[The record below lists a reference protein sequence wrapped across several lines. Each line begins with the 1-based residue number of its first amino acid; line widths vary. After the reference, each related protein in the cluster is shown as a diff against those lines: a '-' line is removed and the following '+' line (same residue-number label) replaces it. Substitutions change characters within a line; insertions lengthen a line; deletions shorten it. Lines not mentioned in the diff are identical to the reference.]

1 MILGVVFPVFLLS
14 PMLDADK
21 LSYEYLRRVSVLS
34 PVESGAIDPGLTAQV
49 RLHRDVERVVPA
61 VSLGLSIDVPP
72 VNRNF
77 VTVFGVSEAD
87 MQFLLTIFGLQIEE
101 GRLPKPRTNE
111 IAVSRGI
118 AINRGLQVGD
128 RVGKPV
134 YEYDHDLPAEMVVV
148 GILSKPAHNAQD
160 LWLGL
165 ADNEYLSSHE
175 LYASRPVN
183 LLLVPKESSRT
194 ELDAWLE
201 ETIAS
206 DQTIVR
212 SYEKLLRRHRRDVQ
226 MLLVLVTIVEGIIAI
241 VAAIALA
248 ILSFVFFAQRRDEFG
263 ILWAMGHSRRWL
275 VLRTVGETVA
285 VVVLAWLLGAAIC
298 LVGLV
303 AMQIG
308 LFAPKGMT
316 LDFASPAPW
325 VSTIPLPLTII
336 AVSAGLVVW
345 MLSRLDPV
353 STIERR
359 S

>member
-1 MILGVVFPVFLLS
+1 
-14 PMLDADK
+14 
-21 LSYEYLRRVSVLS
+21 
-34 PVESGAIDPGLTAQV
+34 
-49 RLHRDVERVVPA
+49 
-61 VSLGLSIDVPP
+61 
-72 VNRNF
+72 
-77 VTVFGVSEAD
+77 
-87 MQFLLTIFGLQIEE
+87 
-101 GRLPKPRTNE
+101 
-111 IAVSRGI
+111 
-118 AINRGLQVGD
+118 
-128 RVGKPV
+128 
-134 YEYDHDLPAEMVVV
+134 
-148 GILSKPAHNAQD
+148 
-160 LWLGL
+160 
-165 ADNEYLSSHE
+165 
-175 LYASRPVN
+175 
-183 LLLVPKESSRT
+183 
-194 ELDAWLE
+194 
-201 ETIAS
+201 
-206 DQTIVR
+206 
-212 SYEKLLRRHRRDVQ
+212 